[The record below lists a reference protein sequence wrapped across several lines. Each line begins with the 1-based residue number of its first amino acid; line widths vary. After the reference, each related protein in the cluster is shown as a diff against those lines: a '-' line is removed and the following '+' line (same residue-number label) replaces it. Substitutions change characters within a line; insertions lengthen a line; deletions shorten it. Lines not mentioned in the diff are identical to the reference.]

1 MKNYYAT
8 KKYEILSKLKEDSVN
23 YIFISDI
30 HYMGIST
37 GQGAVL
43 LEQIKQAVDLANEC
57 ENIDLLVLGGDT
69 VQGYWEDKKDCFE
82 AYREILSALD
92 VTENKG
98 MDIVSCPTCGRTK
111 INLISLSEEFE
122 RRARLEGLDKKNI
135 KVALMGCA
143 VNGPGEAR
151 EADIGIAGGIGEG
164 LLFKKGEI
172 IRKIKEDRLI
182 DELIEEIKLL

>member
-8 KKYEILSKLKEDSVN
+8 QKYEILSKLKEDSVN

-37 GQGAVL
+37 GQSAVL

-82 AYREILSALD
+82 AYREILSALKECKKPVLILNGNHD
-92 VTENKG
+92 DNAYAEWNPNILRKLF
-98 MDIVSCPTCGRTK
+98 PTSTG
-111 INLISLSEEFE
+111 
-122 RRARLEGLDKKNI
+122 KKKFLFPMQQATGYTTSPTPILNI
-135 KVALMGCA
+135 TIM
-143 VNGPGEAR
+143 
-151 EADIGIAGGIGEG
+151 I
-164 LLFKKGEI
+164 
-172 IRKIKEDRLI
+172 
-182 DELIEEIKLL
+182 

>member
-57 ENIDLLVLGGDT
+57 ENIDFWFL
-69 VQGYWEDKKDCFE
+69 
-82 AYREILSALD
+82 AEIPFKA
-92 VTENKG
+92 
-98 MDIVSCPTCGRTK
+98 
-111 INLISLSEEFE
+111 
-122 RRARLEGLDKKNI
+122 
-135 KVALMGCA
+135 
-143 VNGPGEAR
+143 
-151 EADIGIAGGIGEG
+151 IG
-164 LLFKKGEI
+164 
-172 IRKIKEDRLI
+172 KIKRTALKPTEKFFRL
-182 DELIEEIKLL
+182 LKNVKNPFLF